1 MFINLL
7 HWCKVESDVSQEG
20 EGELHPGVE
29 KQVDEVSQSDL
40 LQIRVLLLRKVRQA
54 RKPILDCVKI
64 ENSIFFT
71 NLNSCRGL
79 M

>member
-7 HWCKVESDVSQEG
+7 HWCEVKSDVSEEG

-29 KQVDEVSQSDL
+29 EQVDEVSQPDL
-40 LQIRVLLLRKVRQA
+40 LQIRMLLLRKVAEA
-54 RKPILDCVKI
+54 RKPFFDCGKI